1 MARRV
6 GSARRYAEAAFE
18 VESEANAV
26 DAWHDDL
33 RRAAAIASDE
43 KLARILENPAIDEKR
58 RRDALEGA
66 LGVAAKG
73 VLNLSLLLLERRR
86 LELLPAVAEHFHRL
100 VNARDGIVEGVVTSA
115 APLDETDVQ
124 ELRTK
129 LEPIAGGSLEL
140 DYRVDP
146 ALLGGVVVRLGDRLL
161 DGSVRGRLE
170 RLRARL
176 VSSAL

>member
-18 VESEANAV
+18 VASEAKAV

-33 RRAAAIASDE
+33 RRAAAIVSDE
-43 KLARILENPAIDEKR
+43 RLARILENPAVDEQR
-58 RRDALEGA
+58 RREALEKA
-66 LGVAAKG
+66 LRGAAKG

-86 LELLPAVAEHFHRL
+86 LELLPTIAGHFHRL

-115 APLDETDVQ
+115 APLSEAEER
-124 ELRTK
+124 ELRDK
-129 LEPIAGGSLEL
+129 LRPLAGGRLEL

-146 ALLGGVVVRLGDRLL
+146 GLLGGVVVRLGDRLL